1 MDSTVL
7 ISLAGLA
14 STVIASGIGFYFT
27 HKSQRTPL
35 RQELYKQ
42 QIDCLSAFV
51 VQATR
56 MQQLAA
62 SFTSGTST
70 FESGSV
76 EDIAWETLNAEILE
90 ITQRGGLVLPAA
102 AYSTLTAYRAAQR
115 DFEDALLE
123 KTDLRLRL
131 EAMQGAFGQVFMVG
145 REVVGA
151 DHLSAESIRLHG
163 AKGYENMNR
172 IGSKALG
179 RVITAHWHRGIP
191 PQS

>member
-1 MDSTVL
+1 MDATVWV
-7 ISLAGLA
+7 SLAGLA
-14 STVIASGIGFYFT
+14 STVAASGIGFYFT

-51 VQATR
+51 VHATL

-62 SFTSGTST
+62 SFTSGTSK
-70 FESGSV
+70 FESGN
-76 EDIAWETLNAEILE
+76 DDDMAWETLNAEILE

-115 DFEDALLE
+115 DFEDALIA
-123 KTDLRLRL
+123 KKDLKLPL
-131 EAMQGAFGQVFMVG
+131 HAMQGAFGQVMVG

-151 DHLSAESIRLHG
+151 DHLSAESIKLHS
-163 AKGYENMNR
+163 AKGYESMNR
-172 IGSKALG
+172 IGSKALAN
-179 RVITAHWHRGIP
+179 VIAAMWHRGKP